1 MLVAYKSCAITSEV
15 VNLMNDF
22 ARICSGE
29 LTQFEI
35 NEMEKLAMMIKENPP
50 VCATEKALS
59 IGNEIKNRL
68 NPYIVDRVERLQEGE
83 IITPEWLDVIE
94 QGGIALLEGLGVRKS
109 IAREHTVAYILREYG
124 AEKFGVKNI

>member
-1 MLVAYKSCAITSEV
+1 MLVAYKSCATTSEV
-15 VNLMNDF
+15 VNLMNEF

-59 IGNEIKNRL
+59 TGNEIKNRL
-68 NPYIVDRVERLQEGE
+68 NPYIVNRLERLQEGE
-83 IITPEWLDVIE
+83 IITPEWLDVVE
-94 QGGIALLEGLGVRKS
+94 HGCQALIADMKLRKS
-109 IAREHTVAYILREYG
+109 LAREHMVAYILREHG

>member
-1 MLVAYKSCAITSEV
+1 MT
-15 VNLMNDF
+15 DF

-29 LTQFEI
+29 LTQSEI
-35 NEMEKLAMMIKENPP
+35 NDMEKLTMMIKENPP

-83 IITPEWLDVIE
+83 IITPEWLDMME
-94 QGGIALLEGLGVRKS
+94 EGGQALLAGMNLRKTL
-109 IAREHTVAYILREYG
+109 AREHIVAYILREYG